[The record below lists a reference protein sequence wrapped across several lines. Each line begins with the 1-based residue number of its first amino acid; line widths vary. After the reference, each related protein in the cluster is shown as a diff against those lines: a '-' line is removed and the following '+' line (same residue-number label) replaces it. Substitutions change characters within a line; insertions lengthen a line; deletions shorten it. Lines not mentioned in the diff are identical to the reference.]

1 MSSPSAPAS
10 AAGGLA
16 IDIRQLP
23 WISRLAADYAFAFED
38 LAPFYAGDPRRPDAW
53 AEVIARVHATPRAV
67 PALSSMLLAQ
77 LAAREAPP
85 AAREAAAA
93 FERPG
98 TVAVLTGQQA
108 GLFGGPLYT
117 LHKALTAIKLARQ
130 ISATHGVTAVPV
142 FWIDSED
149 HDWEEVRRC
158 TGPRRRP
165 GAADRHRGRCRR
177 RRRAADCPAD
187 ARRPGRPGDR
197 GLERGAAGR
206 PTSRLRCWRC
216 CAAPTPR
223 AAACPRRSVSSSIRR
238 SARTAWSSTTPPT
251 PHAKPLA
258 RPLFERAID
267 DPGRTSALAAAAGA
281 ALEAKGYHAQ
291 VSPADQAAPLFLI
304 DGTRR
309 AIRFRGDVAV
319 VGDDELPLADLAALA
334 RTAPERFS
342 PNVLLRPLVQDT
354 IFPTV
359 CYVGGPS
366 ELAYLGQLRDVYA
379 HFGVPMPLVVPRASA
394 SVVDSAALRFL
405 AKHDIPFHQFQR
417 QDELTLNQLLESQLP
432 KAVEVSFA
440 DADAAVLARLEA
452 VTAAARTVDPTL
464 EGAAKATL
472 GKMQH
477 DLQALHGKVVHAAKK
492 KDETLRRQFTRTQTQ
507 LFPNGEP
514 QEREL
519 GIVWLLNRYGSA
531 TVDRLLDMLPIDAG
545 HHWVLT
551 I

>member
-1 MSSPSAPAS
+1 VSSPSAPAS
-10 AAGGLA
+10 AAGALA

-23 WISRLAADYAFAFED
+23 WISHLAADYAFAFD
-38 LAPFYAGDPRRPDAW
+38 QLAPFYAGDPHRPEAW
-53 AEVIARVHATPRAV
+53 ADVIARVQATPRAV
-67 PALSSMLLAQ
+67 PALAELLRAQ
-77 LAAREAPP
+77 LVSRGAP
-85 AAREAAAA
+85 AAALEAAAA
-93 FERPG
+93 LGRTG

-130 ISATHGVTAVPV
+130 VSADHGVTAVPV

-158 TGPRRRP
+158 TVLDDNQAPHTVT
-165 GAADRHRGRCRR
+165 AADVEGAGEWPIARLTLDGQGAQAIEGLAAVLPPSEFTAEVLALL
-177 RRRAADCPAD
+177 RRAYAEGRGMSEAFGIVLDQVLGPHGLVVYDAADPA
-187 ARRPGRPGDR
+187 
-197 GLERGAAGR
+197 
-206 PTSRLRCWRC
+206 
-216 CAAPTPR
+216 
-223 AAACPRRSVSSSIRR
+223 
-238 SARTAWSSTTPPT
+238 
-251 PHAKPLA
+251 AKPLA
-258 RPLFERAID
+258 RPLFAKAIA
-267 DPGRTSALAAAAGA
+267 DPGRTSALAAAAGG
-281 ALEAKGYHAQ
+281 ALEARGYHAQ
-291 VSPADQAAPLFLI
+291 VSPTDQAAPLFHI
-304 DGTRR
+304 EATRQS
-309 AIRFRGDVAV
+309 IRFRGDLAV
-319 VGDDELPLADLAALA
+319 IGERELPLAELAAA
-334 RTAPERFS
+334 AEATPERFS

-379 HFGVPMPLVVPRASA
+379 HFGVPMPLVAPRASA
-394 SVVDSAALRFL
+394 SVVDSATLRFL
-405 AKHDIPFHQFQR
+405 TKHDIPLPDFQR

-432 KAVEVSFA
+432 KAVETSFT
-440 DADAAVLARLEA
+440 DAEAALQARLDA
-452 VTAAARTVDPTL
+452 VTEAARAVDATL
-464 EGAAKATL
+464 EGAAKSTL

-519 GIVWLLNRYGSA
+519 AVVWLLNRYGPA
-531 TVDRLLDMLPIDAG
+531 AVDRLLEVLPIDAG

>member
-1 MSSPSAPAS
+1 VSSPSAPAS

-77 LAAREAPP
+77 LEAREAPP

-158 TGPRRRP
+158 TVLDDAQAPQTVT
-165 GAADRHRGRCRR
+165 AADVEGAGERPIARLTLDGQAAQAIADLSAVLPPTDFTAEVLAVL
-177 RRRAADCPAD
+177 RRAYAEGRGMSEAFGIVLDQTLGPYGLVVYDAAD
-187 ARRPGRPGDR
+187 
-197 GLERGAAGR
+197 
-206 PTSRLRCWRC
+206 
-216 CAAPTPR
+216 
-223 AAACPRRSVSSSIRR
+223 
-238 SARTAWSSTTPPT
+238 

-258 RPLFERAID
+258 RPLFERAIN

-440 DADAAVLARLEA
+440 EADAAVLARLDA

-477 DLQALHGKVVHAAKK
+477 ELQALHGKVVHAAKK

-531 TVDRLLDMLPIDAG
+531 TVDRLLDMLPVDAG
-545 HHWVLT
+545 HHWVLS